1 MKHKQTAFSFVEL
14 VIVVMLLSIFAVM
27 AVPRFNY
34 AIISRQKADT
44 VARKIVTD
52 LRLTR
57 RLAISDAANNTQ
69 GYELKM
75 IAPIP
80 YKTYEIENVKTK
92 ATVATHTIDSSVTLG
107 NPTGIRYIYGP
118 LGNLNPGS
126 ATQMTVTAEGK
137 TFTITI
143 NSATGS
149 IKCVEN

>member
-14 VIVVMLLSIFAVM
+14 IIVVMLLSIFAVM

-34 AIISRQKADT
+34 AIISRQRADT

-75 IAPIP
+75 VAPVP
-80 YKTYEIENVKTK
+80 YHSYEIENVDTK
-92 ATVATHTIDSSVTLG
+92 ATVASHTIDSSVTLG

-118 LGNLNPGS
+118 LGNLSAGS
-126 ATQMTVTAEGK
+126 ATQMTVSAEGK